1 MNVIQKSVSK
11 VKKFFNQLKTY
22 SSHNIIIYS
31 NYKNAFDDAIKS
43 DERVQKI
50 SEIDGE
56 IFTVKPNIKVKNFP
70 YNAGIKE
77 LENSVAKN
85 DDPIINTIKQSGGI
99 IVGSTNM
106 DEAAFGGDTS
116 SSFYGR
122 CINPINNKLSVGGS
136 SGGSAAAI
144 ASGMV
149 NFSIGT
155 DTMGSVRIPA
165 SYSGVVGFK
174 PSSAINSNKHLILLS
189 QTYDTIG
196 FHSNNINNIIRLF
209 NIIKPKI
216 NQNHFYIKPIRQ
228 IKCLVPDQIF
238 NGEINSDVMSVFKE
252 ALLKIEKNGI
262 NIEYANLFN
271 WKPNYHR
278 KALLKVVENEG
289 SYNLKKLINN
299 KNSKISDNLRNNLL
313 FGKSIDNQEI
323 KKIRLELENLKN
335 QIKTVFKDF
344 DMILMPTTPQNSFNI
359 NDTPPVN
366 QANLT
371 SLANIADLPAISLPY
386 KHGGKRFHSLQII
399 AAQQND
405 LFLLKTSSFFEKIL
419 Q

>member
-1 MNVIQKSVSK
+1 
-11 VKKFFNQLKTY
+11 
-22 SSHNIIIYS
+22 
-31 NYKNAFDDAIKS
+31 
-43 DERVQKI
+43 
-50 SEIDGE
+50 
-56 IFTVKPNIKVKNFP
+56 
-70 YNAGIKE
+70 
-77 LENSVAKN
+77 
-85 DDPIINTIKQSGGI
+85 
-99 IVGSTNM
+99 
-106 DEAAFGGDTS
+106 
-116 SSFYGR
+116 
-122 CINPINNKLSVGGS
+122 
-136 SGGSAAAI
+136 
-144 ASGMV
+144 
-149 NFSIGT
+149 
-155 DTMGSVRIPA
+155 
-165 SYSGVVGFK
+165 
-174 PSSAINSNKHLILLS
+174 
-189 QTYDTIG
+189 
-196 FHSNNINNIIRLF
+196 
-209 NIIKPKI
+209 
-216 NQNHFYIKPIRQ
+216 
-228 IKCLVPDQIF
+228 
-238 NGEINSDVMSVFKE
+238 MSVFKE

-262 NIEYANLFN
+262 NIEYANLLN

-335 QIKTVFKDF
+335 QIKTIFRDF

>member
-262 NIEYANLFN
+262 NIEYANLLN

-335 QIKTVFKDF
+335 QIKTIFRDF

>member
-11 VKKFFNQLKTY
+11 VKKFFNQLITY

-31 NYKNAFDDAIKS
+31 NYKDAFDDAIKS

-228 IKCLVPDQIF
+228 IKCLVTDQIF
-238 NGEINSDVMSVFKE
+238 NSEINSDVMSVFKE

-262 NIEYANLFN
+262 NIEYANLLN

-335 QIKTVFKDF
+335 QIKTIFRDF

>member
-196 FHSNNINNIIRLF
+196 FHSNNINNIICLF

-262 NIEYANLFN
+262 NIEYANLLN

-335 QIKTVFKDF
+335 QIKTIFRDF
-344 DMILMPTTPQNSFNI
+344 DIILMPTTPQNSFNI

>member
-299 KNSKISDNLRNNLL
+299 KNSKISDNLRSNLL

-335 QIKTVFKDF
+335 QIKTIFRDF

>member
-11 VKKFFNQLKTY
+11 VKKFFNQLITY

-31 NYKNAFDDAIKS
+31 NYKDAFDDAIKS

-196 FHSNNINNIIRLF
+196 FHSNNINNIICLF

-216 NQNHFYIKPIRQ
+216 NQNYFYIKPIRQ

-262 NIEYANLFN
+262 NIKYANLLN
-271 WKPNYHR
+271 WKPKYHK
-278 KALLKVVENEG
+278 KAQLKVVKNEG

-335 QIKTVFKDF
+335 QIKTIFRDF

>member
-196 FHSNNINNIIRLF
+196 FHSNNINNIICLF

-216 NQNHFYIKPIRQ
+216 NQNYFYIKPIRQ

-335 QIKTVFKDF
+335 QIKTIFRDF

>member
-11 VKKFFNQLKTY
+11 VKKFFNQLITY

-196 FHSNNINNIIRLF
+196 FHSNNINNIICLF

-216 NQNHFYIKPIRQ
+216 NQNYFYIKPIRQ

-262 NIEYANLFN
+262 NIEYANLLN

-335 QIKTVFKDF
+335 QIKTIFRDF

>member
-77 LENSVAKN
+77 LERSVAKN
-85 DDPIINTIKQSGGI
+85 DDPLINTIKQNGGI
-99 IVGSTNM
+99 VVGSTNM

-196 FHSNNINNIIRLF
+196 FHSNNINNIICLF

-216 NQNHFYIKPIRQ
+216 NQNYFYIKPIRQ

-262 NIEYANLFN
+262 NIEYANLLN

-335 QIKTVFKDF
+335 QIKTIFRDF

>member
-209 NIIKPKI
+209 NIIQRKI

-335 QIKTVFKDF
+335 QIKTIFRDF

>member
-11 VKKFFNQLKTY
+11 VKKFFNQLITY

-335 QIKTVFKDF
+335 QIKTIFRDF

>member
-31 NYKNAFDDAIKS
+31 NYKDAFDDAIKS

-335 QIKTVFKDF
+335 QIKTIFRDF

>member
-335 QIKTVFKDF
+335 QIKTIFRDF
-344 DMILMPTTPQNSFNI
+344 DIILMPTTPQNSFNI

>member
-196 FHSNNINNIIRLF
+196 FHSNNINNIICLF

-216 NQNHFYIKPIRQ
+216 NQNYFYIKPIRQ

-299 KNSKISDNLRNNLL
+299 KNSKISDNLRSNLL

-335 QIKTVFKDF
+335 QIKTIFRDF

>member
-11 VKKFFNQLKTY
+11 VKNFFNQLKTY

-70 YNAGIKE
+70 FNAGIKE

-335 QIKTVFKDF
+335 QIKTIFRDF
-344 DMILMPTTPQNSFNI
+344 DIILMPTTPQNSFNI

>member
-11 VKKFFNQLKTY
+11 VKKFFNQLITY

-31 NYKNAFDDAIKS
+31 NYKDAFDDAIKS

-196 FHSNNINNIIRLF
+196 FHSNNINNIICLF

-216 NQNHFYIKPIRQ
+216 NQNYFYIKPIRQ

-262 NIEYANLFN
+262 NIEYANLLN

-335 QIKTVFKDF
+335 QIKTIFRDF

>member
-11 VKKFFNQLKTY
+11 VKKFFNQLITY

-31 NYKNAFDDAIKS
+31 NYKDAFDDAIKS

-196 FHSNNINNIIRLF
+196 FHSNNINNIICLF

-216 NQNHFYIKPIRQ
+216 NQNYFYIKPIRQ

-335 QIKTVFKDF
+335 QIKTIFRDF

-419 Q
+419 

>member
-196 FHSNNINNIIRLF
+196 FHSNNINNIICLF

-216 NQNHFYIKPIRQ
+216 NQNYFYIKPIRQ

-262 NIEYANLFN
+262 NIEYANLLN

-299 KNSKISDNLRNNLL
+299 KNSKISDNLRSNLL

-335 QIKTVFKDF
+335 QIKTIFRDF

>member
-11 VKKFFNQLKTY
+11 VKKFFNQLITY

-31 NYKNAFDDAIKS
+31 NYKDAFDDAIKS

-216 NQNHFYIKPIRQ
+216 NQNHFYTKPIRQ

-335 QIKTVFKDF
+335 QIKTIFRDF

>member
-196 FHSNNINNIIRLF
+196 FHSNNINNINRLF

-335 QIKTVFKDF
+335 QIKTIFRDF

>member
-196 FHSNNINNIIRLF
+196 FHSNNANTISNLF
-209 NIIKPKI
+209 NVIQPKI
-216 NQNHFYIKPIRQ
+216 YKNHFYIKPIRQ

-335 QIKTVFKDF
+335 QIKTIFRDF

-386 KHGGKRFHSLQII
+386 KHSGKRFHSLQII

>member
-11 VKKFFNQLKTY
+11 VKKFFNQLITY

-31 NYKNAFDDAIKS
+31 NYKDAFDDAIKS

-299 KNSKISDNLRNNLL
+299 KNSKISDNLRSNLL

-335 QIKTVFKDF
+335 QIKTIFRDF

>member
-216 NQNHFYIKPIRQ
+216 NQNHFYIKPIKQ

-335 QIKTVFKDF
+335 QIKTIFRDF